1 MEVEVLYINEHLLAT
16 ATYIG
21 PSVVISTINNN
32 ARYSIPEYYICT
44 FRSLE
49 FLVEGGLNESAL

>member
-21 PSVVISTINNN
+21 PSVVISTIITMPDIQYLNIIF
-32 ARYSIPEYYICT
+32 AH
-44 FRSLE
+44 LE
-49 FLVEGGLNESAL
+49 VWSS